1 MKETLELKTRYQY
14 TYFIYPYVIEEKN
27 YSKYLLKLLKDK
39 KCTMKKFDIAKDLS
53 IYQNFLPNIRK
64 FMFWSFN
71 YTKQQMREL
80 ESLDNELK
88 ANILSK
94 YPCTMFDYNIK
105 QNVQG
110 KVQNED
116 GIYFDI
122 TKVELICFN
131 TGICFLLFKTIIDG
145 ENNKFSDVVN
155 FNYKFRDITSKADEL
170 KEFENIKIQTSIF
183 KDSKDIIKFIR
194 DITGNTSLAEDLNI
208 DQERFITYS
217 YACISQEDWND
228 NVEIKTIEKL
238 FFKFFKVL
246 PAHKELNDII
256 TEDYFNKP
264 PNSKY
269 IKYGFS
275 NVGTALLTSDIA
287 VDNYTKLP
295 FRFENEQ
302 LYLYILCLYKKFY
315 LAKVNYELD
324 RKDCQQEF
332 LSFTKNF
339 LIEEVSNDET
349 ESCLEKNWSEKL
361 DIDRIFNKIKN
372 KYDMLYKSTNVEK
385 TKIKQN
391 IIILILVVIM
401 LTILYALF

>member
-1 MKETLELKTRYQY
+1 MELKTRYQY
-14 TYFIYPYVIEEKN
+14 TYFIYPYVVEEKDYN
-27 YSKYLLKLLKDK
+27 KYLLRLLKDK
-39 KCTMKKFDIAKDLS
+39 NCTMKKFDIAKDMS

-80 ESLDNELK
+80 EGLDNELK
-88 ANILSK
+88 ANIISK

-145 ENNKFSDVVN
+145 ENNKFLDVMN
-155 FNYKFRDITSKADEL
+155 FNYKFRDITSKANGL
-170 KEFENIKIQTSIF
+170 KEFENIKIQTSNF
-183 KDSKDIIKFIR
+183 KDAKDITKFIK
-194 DITGNTSLAEDLNI
+194 DITGNTKLATDLNI

-217 YACISQEDWND
+217 YACISQEDWNENAD
-228 NVEIKTIEKL
+228 IKTIEKL

-246 PAHKELNDII
+246 PAHKELNDI
-256 TEDYFNKP
+256 TMEEYFNKL

-275 NVGTALLTSDIA
+275 NIGTALLTSDIA

-324 RKDCQQEF
+324 NKDCQQEF

-339 LIEEVSNDET
+339 WIAEATNDET
-349 ESCLEKNWSEKL
+349 ASCLEKNWNEKL
-361 DIDRIFNKIKN
+361 GTDRLFNKIKN
-372 KYDMLYKSTNVEK
+372 KYDMLYKSSNIEK

-391 IIILILVVIM
+391 IIILILIVIM
-401 LTILYALF
+401 LIILYALF

>member
-1 MKETLELKTRYQY
+1 MELKTRYQY

-27 YSKYLLKLLKDK
+27 YSKYLLRLLKDK

-183 KDSKDIIKFIR
+183 KDSKDIIKFIK

-391 IIILILVVIM
+391 IIILILIVIM

>member
-1 MKETLELKTRYQY
+1 
-14 TYFIYPYVIEEKN
+14 
-27 YSKYLLKLLKDK
+27 
-39 KCTMKKFDIAKDLS
+39 MKKFDIAKDMS
-53 IYQNFLPNIRK
+53 IHQNFLPNIRK

-80 ESLDNELK
+80 EGLDNELK
-88 ANILSK
+88 ANIISK

-145 ENNKFSDVVN
+145 ENNKFLDVMN
-155 FNYKFRDITSKADEL
+155 FNYKFRDITSKANGL
-170 KEFENIKIQTSIF
+170 KEFENIKIQTSNF
-183 KDSKDIIKFIR
+183 KDAKDITKFIK
-194 DITGNTSLAEDLNI
+194 DITGNTKLATDLNI

-217 YACISQEDWND
+217 YACISQEDWNENAD
-228 NVEIKTIEKL
+228 IKTIEKL

-246 PAHKELNDII
+246 PAHKELNDI
-256 TEDYFNKP
+256 TMEEYFNKL

-275 NVGTALLTSDIA
+275 NIGTALLTSDIA

-324 RKDCQQEF
+324 NKDCQQEF

-339 LIEEVSNDET
+339 WIEEATNDET
-349 ESCLEKNWSEKL
+349 ASCLEKNWNEKL
-361 DIDRIFNKIKN
+361 GTDRLFNKIKN
-372 KYDMLYKSTNVEK
+372 KYDMLYKSSNIEK

-391 IIILILVVIM
+391 IIILILIVIM
-401 LTILYALF
+401 LIILYALF

>member
-1 MKETLELKTRYQY
+1 MKKALELKTRYQY

-155 FNYKFRDITSKADEL
+155 FNYK
-170 KEFENIKIQTSIF
+170 IKGI
-183 KDSKDIIKFIR
+183 
-194 DITGNTSLAEDLNI
+194 
-208 DQERFITYS
+208 
-217 YACISQEDWND
+217 
-228 NVEIKTIEKL
+228 
-238 FFKFFKVL
+238 
-246 PAHKELNDII
+246 
-256 TEDYFNKP
+256 
-264 PNSKY
+264 
-269 IKYGFS
+269 
-275 NVGTALLTSDIA
+275 
-287 VDNYTKLP
+287 
-295 FRFENEQ
+295 
-302 LYLYILCLYKKFY
+302 
-315 LAKVNYELD
+315 
-324 RKDCQQEF
+324 
-332 LSFTKNF
+332 
-339 LIEEVSNDET
+339 
-349 ESCLEKNWSEKL
+349 
-361 DIDRIFNKIKN
+361 
-372 KYDMLYKSTNVEK
+372 
-385 TKIKQN
+385 
-391 IIILILVVIM
+391 
-401 LTILYALF
+401 

>member
-1 MKETLELKTRYQY
+1 MELKTRYQY

-27 YSKYLLKLLKDK
+27 YSKYLLRLLKDK

-88 ANILSK
+88 ANILTK

-183 KDSKDIIKFIR
+183 KDSKDIIKFIK

-228 NVEIKTIEKL
+228 NVDIKTIEKL

-256 TEDYFNKP
+256 TEDYFNKL

-372 KYDMLYKSTNVEK
+372 KYDMLYKSTNLEK